1 MDSIICPNCKKPF
14 QATQALMHQLEE
26 KIKLAND
33 AKHKEQLAKV
43 KAQAEA
49 ETEKRLKENSQK
61 ELQRAKEEKEKLEEK
76 LLKQKTEREEFEKKA
91 QEDAKK
97 SAAEEVNLD
106 MKMVKKQL
114 EDAKEA
120 ERKVREAN
128 EELKRKLNQS
138 SQQLQGEVLELD
150 LEEKLKTSFP
160 YDEFK
165 PIAKGREGAD
175 LIQYVRNR
183 FGQVGSI
190 ILWEF
195 KRTKNW
201 EGKKWL
207 PKLKENQRTINANE
221 AIIVSETLPK
231 EINVYEKIDGV
242 WVTDR
247 KYAIYLAKILRDMGL
262 RIAIAKSGAQHTD
275 GELKKLHEY
284 ILSEKFRHKIDR
296 HREQTEMAIQI
307 LEKRRKDD
315 EKYYINQKLLLDRLA
330 TNTPQIYFDLQEILP
345 ALPSITSLEPAF
357 VLDKNVES
365 NGRDLTKE

>member
-33 AKHKEQLAKV
+33 TRHKEQLEKV
-43 KAQAEA
+43 KAQTEA
-49 ETEKRLKENSQK
+49 ETEKRLKEESQK

-76 LLKQKTEREEFEKKA
+76 LLKQKTEREEFEKKV

-97 SAAEEVNLD
+97 SAAEEINLD

-128 EELKRKLNQS
+128 EDLKRKLNQT

-150 LEEKLKTSFP
+150 LEEKLKLSFP

-165 PIAKGREGAD
+165 SVAKGREGAD
-175 LIQYVRNR
+175 LIQYVRNK
-183 FGQVGSI
+183 FGKIGSI

-201 EGKKWL
+201 DGKKWL
-207 PKLKENQRTINANE
+207 PKLRENQRNANANE
-221 AIIVSETLPK
+221 SILVSETLPDG
-231 EINVYEKIDGV
+231 INVYEKIEGV
-242 WVTDR
+242 WITSR
-247 KYAIYLAKILRDMGL
+247 KYAIFLAKILREMGL

-307 LEKRRKDD
+307 LEKRKKDD
-315 EKYYINQKLLLDRLA
+315 EKYYRDQKLLLDRLA

-345 ALPSITSLEPAF
+345 TLPSITTIEPEYLSEENKSF
-357 VLDKNVES
+357 
-365 NGRDLTKE
+365 T

>member
-1 MDSIICPNCKKPF
+1 MDLITCPHCKKSF
-14 QATQALMHQLEE
+14 QATEAIIHQLEE
-26 KIKLAND
+26 KVRIADDK
-33 AKHKEQLAKV
+33 KHKEELAKT

-49 ETEKRLKENSQK
+49 ETEKRLKEESQK
-61 ELQRAKEEKEKLEEK
+61 ELLIAKQEKEKLEEK
-76 LLKQKTEREEFEKKA
+76 LLKEAEERKGFEKKV

-150 LEEKLKTSFP
+150 LEEKLKLSFP

-165 PIAKGREGAD
+165 PVAKGKEGAD
-175 LIQYVRNR
+175 LVQYVKNKY
-183 FGQVGSI
+183 GKIGSV

-201 EGKKWL
+201 DGKKWL
-207 PKLKENQRTINANE
+207 PKLRENQRNINANE
-221 AIIVSETLPK
+221 AIIVSETLPDN
-231 EINVYEKIDGV
+231 INVYEKVEGI
-242 WVTDR
+242 WITSR
-247 KYAIYLAKILRDMGL
+247 KYAIYLAKIVREMGL

-275 GELKKLHEY
+275 ENLKKLHEY

-296 HREQTEMAIQI
+296 HREQTEKAIQI
-307 LEKRRKDD
+307 LENRKRSD
-315 EKYYINQKLLLDRLA
+315 ERYYRDQKILLDILA
-330 TNTPQIYFDLQEILP
+330 NNTPQIYFDLQEILP
-345 ALPSITSLEPAF
+345 SLPSIT
-357 VLDKNVES
+357 NVETELVS
-365 NGRDLTKE
+365 EDSETLT